1 MYKFIVPVE
10 TTKKRRGSLGK
21 PERKSL
27 RKRVAGHR
35 WLEGEMEDDRVE
47 GNRIKLG
54 GEWEDKRDKWFRE
67 DRGCYGCLIKASK
80 LPLYN
85 IYFNKKCYILYNMLI
100 LYFIQEMY
108 INLYNAYILEI
119 I

>member
-47 GNRIKLG
+47 GNRIS
-54 GEWEDKRDKWFRE
+54 WEGNGKTKEISGSGKIE
-67 DRGCYGCLIKASK
+67 DVMDA
-80 LPLYN
+80 
-85 IYFNKKCYILYNMLI
+85 
-100 LYFIQEMY
+100 
-108 INLYNAYILEI
+108 
-119 I
+119 